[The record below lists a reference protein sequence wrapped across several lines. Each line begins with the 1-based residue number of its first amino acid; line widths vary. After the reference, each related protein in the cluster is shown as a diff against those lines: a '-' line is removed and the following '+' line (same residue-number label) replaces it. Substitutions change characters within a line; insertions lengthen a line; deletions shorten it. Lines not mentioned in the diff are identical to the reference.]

1 MKIIPS
7 VDIKSGRAVRLYQG
21 DFAKETVV
29 GENPVA
35 IVNNFLN
42 LGAEEVHIVNLDGAL
57 GDKSANMGIIKD
69 ICKSKTSQ
77 RQKIQL
83 GGGIRN
89 LEDIETA
96 LELGIDSVVIGSMIA
111 EDFELFAKA
120 VEIYKD
126 KIVAALD
133 VKDEALMTRGWL
145 DGSAALVYDITSKI
159 ENLNVRRIVLTDIT
173 KDGTLLGPNI
183 NLALELSK
191 IYSGEIIVSGG
202 VADYEDLE
210 SIKDNKLAGAI
221 LGKSIYCGR
230 IDLEKAFE
238 LGGNYG
244 I

>member
-69 ICKSKTSQ
+69 ICKLKTSQ

-133 VKDEALMTRGWL
+133 VKDEALMT
-145 DGSAALVYDITSKI
+145 
-159 ENLNVRRIVLTDIT
+159 
-173 KDGTLLGPNI
+173 
-183 NLALELSK
+183 
-191 IYSGEIIVSGG
+191 
-202 VADYEDLE
+202 
-210 SIKDNKLAGAI
+210 
-221 LGKSIYCGR
+221 
-230 IDLEKAFE
+230 
-238 LGGNYG
+238 
-244 I
+244 